1 MSWPVLRYC
10 PSICIE
16 GLRKTTETLLLYLVW
31 AEIHKFFQSMV
42 FVCYQLLV
50 AGLPTLSQLQEL
62 DLSCNNISADGVL
75 HLSTVFS
82 NTTAPVLQVSVK
94 HNCDVTYKLG

>member
-1 MSWPVLRYC
+1 MSLPVLRYC
-10 PSICIE
+10 LRIFIE
-16 GLRKTTETLLLYLVW
+16 GKPQEPHHCIQFWLRDSHHIFY
-31 AEIHKFFQSMV
+31 QSMV

-82 NTTAPVLQVSVK
+82 NVTAPVLQVSVK
-94 HNCDVTYKLG
+94 DDCNVTYK